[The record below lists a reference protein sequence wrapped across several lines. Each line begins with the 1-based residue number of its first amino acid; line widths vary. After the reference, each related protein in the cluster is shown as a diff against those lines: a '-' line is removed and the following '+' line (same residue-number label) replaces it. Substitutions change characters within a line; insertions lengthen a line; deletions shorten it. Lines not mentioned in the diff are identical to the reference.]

1 MNKEDI
7 KVSLV
12 VPCYNEEKNIEKF
25 IKCVEKSFENKILNY
40 EIIFVNDGSKDN
52 TLNEMQKNV
61 SSNIKI
67 INFSR
72 NFGKEA
78 AMYAGLKK
86 CDGEYIVI
94 IDADL
99 QQDPS
104 YIIKMKEILDDNSK
118 YDEVAAYQSK
128 RKEGKI
134 LTIFKNKFYD
144 IMSKETG
151 LDMKSAASDFRMFRK
166 SVINAILMLGEK
178 SRFSKGIFSYVGFNI
193 YYIPYDVKE
202 REFGNTKWNLKKL
215 LKYAINGIADF
226 SLNPL
231 YLQLKVGIFMFIVS
245 IVMLIMVII
254 NNGELYWKITTTVL
268 LIISIENMLFG
279 ITNFYIGKIFTE
291 VKNRPIYIEKEK

>member
-52 TLNEMQKNV
+52 NLNEMQKNV
-61 SSNIKI
+61 SNNITI

-202 REFGNTKWNLKKL
+202 RKFGNTKWNLKKL

>member
-1 MNKEDI
+1 
-7 KVSLV
+7 
-12 VPCYNEEKNIEKF
+12 
-25 IKCVEKSFENKILNY
+25 
-40 EIIFVNDGSKDN
+40 
-52 TLNEMQKNV
+52 
-61 SSNIKI
+61 
-67 INFSR
+67 
-72 NFGKEA
+72 
-78 AMYAGLKK
+78 MYAGLKK

-202 REFGNTKWNLKKL
+202 RKFGNTKWNLKKL

>member
-86 CDGEYIVI
+86 CDGGYIVI